1 MAGSNIDAQL
11 IEQVTKQVLEQYNSS
26 SPAPQPSAPVSSPL
40 PNAGGSGKKMVP
52 CNLSVRHI
60 HLCREHL
67 DQLFGVGSELE
78 PMRELYQP
86 GQYAAKQVLTL
97 VGPRMRC
104 MGEVRVLG
112 PLRPAT
118 QVEVSRT
125 DAIYLGIDPPVNPS
139 GNHEGSVG
147 LILVGP
153 EGVVHLQQGVI
164 LANRHVH
171 IAEQTAKEWGLVDNQ
186 TVKVRVKTHKSTLLE
201 DCQIRVHKAHLD
213 EMHLDT
219 DDGNACGLRGG
230 EMVEIVL

>member
-1 MAGSNIDAQL
+1 MAASKFDADL
-11 IEQVTKQVLEQYNSS
+11 IEQVTRQVLERYQSS
-26 SPAPQPSAPVSSPL
+26 RDAQPAAPAYSPL
-40 PNAGGSGKKMVP
+40 PNTNTSGKKLVP
-52 CNLSVRHI
+52 CNISVRHI
-60 HLCREHL
+60 HLCREHV
-67 DQLFGVGSELE
+67 DQLFGIGFELE
-78 PMRELYQP
+78 VMRELYQP
-86 GQYAAKQVLTL
+86 GQYASKQVLTL

-104 MGEVRVLG
+104 MGEVRILG
-112 PLRPAT
+112 PLRPKT

-125 DAIYLGIDPPVNPS
+125 DAIYLGVDPPVNPS

-171 IAEQTAKEWGLVDNQ
+171 VSDKSAQDWGLVDNQ
-186 TVKVRVKTHKSTLLE
+186 IVKVRVKTHKTTLLE
-201 DCQIRVHKAHLD
+201 DCQIRVHPSHLD

-230 EMVEIVL
+230 EMVEIVI

>member
-1 MAGSNIDAQL
+1 MSTKIDSQL
-11 IEQVTKQVLEQYNSS
+11 IEQVTRQVLERYRSSVSAPSPTAHAPS
-26 SPAPQPSAPVSSPL
+26 SPVHVPA
-40 PNAGGSGKKMVP
+40 NAGKKLVP
-52 CNLSVRHI
+52 CNISVRHI

-67 DQLFGVGSELE
+67 DILFGSGSELE
-78 PMRELYQP
+78 PMRDLYQP
-86 GQYAAKQVLTL
+86 GQYAAKQALTL

-153 EGVVHLQQGVI
+153 VGVVHLEKGVI

-171 IAEQTAKEWGLVDNQ
+171 VSTNSAEKWGLTDNQ
-186 TVKVRVKTHKSTLLE
+186 SVKVRVKTHKTTLLE
-201 DCQIRVHKAHLD
+201 DCQVRVHKAHLD

-230 EMVEIVL
+230 EMVEIIV

>member
-1 MAGSNIDAQL
+1 MANFDPQH
-11 IEQVTKQVLEQYNSS
+11 IEQVTQQVLEQMKAGAPSQPQPAS
-26 SPAPQPSAPVSSPL
+26 SPISIPAST
-40 PNAGGSGKKMVP
+40 SGKKMVP

-67 DQLFGVGSELE
+67 DILFGTGSELE
-78 PMRELYQP
+78 PMRDLYQP

-97 VGPRMRC
+97 VGPRQRC
-104 MGEVRVLG
+104 LGDVRVLG

-153 EGVVHLQQGVI
+153 VGVVHLEKGVI
-164 LANRHVH
+164 LANRHIH
-171 IAEQTAKEWGLVDNQ
+171 FSEKSAKDWGIVDNQ

-201 DCQIRVHKAHLD
+201 DCQARVHKAHLD

-219 DDGNACGLRGG
+219 DDGNACGLYGG
-230 EMVEIVL
+230 EMVEVIV